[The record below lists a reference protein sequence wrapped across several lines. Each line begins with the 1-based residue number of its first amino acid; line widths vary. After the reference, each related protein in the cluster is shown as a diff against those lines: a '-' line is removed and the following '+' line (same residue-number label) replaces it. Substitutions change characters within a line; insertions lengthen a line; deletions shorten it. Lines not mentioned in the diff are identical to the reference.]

1 MRLFVK
7 NTIIITSLFFAIN
20 VKSQSLPIDFNKTT
34 DNFTSFGG
42 SDFSRVSDPL
52 RPNNTVG
59 KIINNGGD
67 IYEGVFLDVSEPINL
82 DSSKKVYIEL
92 YTDLADSV
100 LVQLKLEQSQSG
112 QSDIFV
118 EHKIKTSTWL
128 KDSFDFGSA
137 TPVGMQEP
145 IVGKGQY
152 KRLTIFLAPGTNT
165 SGNLLI
171 DNIEAF
177 TGKSQTGGSGSNSD
191 VWNKYDSLVWE
202 DEFNRYGLFDSDNWH
217 PQIIPPN
224 GGNWFNGEI
233 QHYTER
239 VENSYCDGESLHIIA
254 RKETYDYEGNVKQHT
269 SARLNSKFAFTY
281 GRVDVRAKLPYGNGT
296 WPAIWMLGTN
306 IGETGN
312 YWGQDANTV
321 GWPKCGEIDI
331 MESWGHN
338 PNYVSSAVHCQA
350 QFGSVPTGGTTLTDP
365 YNNYHLYSLVWTPE
379 KLTFYVDSIET
390 YEYNPSSKNADNWPF
405 TEDQYIL
412 LNVALLSSISDNFDT
427 ARMQVDFVK
436 VYQERKSKSS
446 ADVKTL
452 NQFKI
457 YPNPVLDYI
466 HFENFNIESPKNY
479 SITNALGRI
488 CKQGSIKKGAT
499 KIEVNTLRPGVY
511 FLNLD
516 SNRNMNPV
524 KFIKTN

>member
-1 MRLFVK
+1 MHIFIK
-7 NTIIITSLFFAIN
+7 NIIIVSFSLITVN
-20 VKSQSLPIDFNKTT
+20 IYSQSLPIDFNNTNH
-34 DNFTSFGG
+34 DFASFGG
-42 SDFSRVSDPL
+42 CNFSRTSDPL

-59 KIINNGGD
+59 KITNNGGD
-67 IYEGVFLDVSEPINL
+67 IFEGVYIDIEEPINL
-82 DSSKKVYIEL
+82 DSSKMVYVEL
-92 YTDLADSV
+92 FPDLNDSV
-100 LVQLKLEQSQSG
+100 LVQIKLEQSQSG

-128 KDSFDFGSA
+128 NDSFDFGSA
-137 TPVGMQEP
+137 IPVGMQEP

-152 KRLTIFLAPGTNT
+152 KRLTIFLAPGTTT
-165 SGNLLI
+165 SGNLYL
-171 DNIEAF
+171 DNISAF
-177 TGKSQTGGSGSNSD
+177 TGKNQSGGGNTD
-191 VWNKYDSLVWE
+191 ELWTKFDSLVWE
-202 DEFNRYGLFDSDNWH
+202 DEFNRVGLFDNENWH

-224 GGNWFNGEI
+224 GGGWFNGEI

-239 VENSYCDGESLHIIA
+239 IENSYCDGESLHIIA
-254 RKETYDYEGNVKQHT
+254 RKETYDYEGSVKQHT

-350 QFGSVPTGGTTLTDP
+350 QFGSVPTGGTTLDDP
-365 YNNYHLYSLVWTPE
+365 YNDYHLYSMVWTPE

-390 YEYNPSSKNADNWPF
+390 YEYFPTSKNGDNWPF

-412 LNVALLSSISDNFDT
+412 LNVAILPSISNNFDT

-436 VYQERKSKSS
+436 VYQERK
-446 ADVKTL
+446 VKNTNSITNMPKL
-452 NQFKI
+452 RIF
-457 YPNPVLDYI
+457 PNPVDRTI
-466 HFENFNIESPKNY
+466 SWENLNISKTVNY
-479 SITNALGRI
+479 TIIDRI
-488 CKQGSIKKGAT
+488 GSICQKGLIEKGANHLD
-499 KIEVNTLRPGVY
+499 VDLLRPGIYYLKIESTKSVQ
-511 FLNLD
+511 
-516 SNRNMNPV
+516 SIR
-524 KFIKTN
+524 FIKN